1 MKKNIAGVIEDRC
14 CGCGACFQIC
24 PKKSILMKK
33 NMRGFYV
40 PTVDEQTCIDCGLC
54 KNVCP
59 EIEKN
64 QYNSVIGSYAAITK
78 DKDAID
84 RSTSGG
90 VFSEIAK
97 YIIMHS
103 GVVYGCSWND
113 NKSVHHRMVEKIQDL
128 KYIQQSKYVQSN
140 TERTFEEVK
149 RYLLNDKVVLYSGT
163 GCQIAGLKK
172 YLKKDYDKL
181 ITVEV
186 ACHGV
191 PSPGLFE
198 EYIKWME
205 RKNNQTVNQYTF
217 RNKKKHK
224 KGEHYKLCVNFKN
237 GKEKYYLSYNDPY
250 YGAFLQGKTLR
261 KTCYH
266 CKYKESDRIADILLS
281 DYWGIEKEH
290 PQFPAKHGASAVVIC
305 STKGEKLFNNIKDK
319 IIIEE
324 STFDKIVAHNR
335 SIISCAKKTGQEYT
349 DLENVD
355 ELMKTLKPKFS
366 AKRTIK
372 NIIPE
377 NLKYFLK
384 RI

>member
-33 NMRGFYV
+33 NTRGFYV

-140 TERTFEEVK
+140 TERTFEEV
-149 RYLLNDKVVLYSGT
+149 
-163 GCQIAGLKK
+163 
-172 YLKKDYDKL
+172 
-181 ITVEV
+181 
-186 ACHGV
+186 
-191 PSPGLFE
+191 
-198 EYIKWME
+198 
-205 RKNNQTVNQYTF
+205 
-217 RNKKKHK
+217 
-224 KGEHYKLCVNFKN
+224 
-237 GKEKYYLSYNDPY
+237 
-250 YGAFLQGKTLR
+250 
-261 KTCYH
+261 
-266 CKYKESDRIADILLS
+266 
-281 DYWGIEKEH
+281 IE
-290 PQFPAKHGASAVVIC
+290 
-305 STKGEKLFNNIKDK
+305 
-319 IIIEE
+319 
-324 STFDKIVAHNR
+324 
-335 SIISCAKKTGQEYT
+335 
-349 DLENVD
+349 
-355 ELMKTLKPKFS
+355 
-366 AKRTIK
+366 
-372 NIIPE
+372 
-377 NLKYFLK
+377 
-384 RI
+384 